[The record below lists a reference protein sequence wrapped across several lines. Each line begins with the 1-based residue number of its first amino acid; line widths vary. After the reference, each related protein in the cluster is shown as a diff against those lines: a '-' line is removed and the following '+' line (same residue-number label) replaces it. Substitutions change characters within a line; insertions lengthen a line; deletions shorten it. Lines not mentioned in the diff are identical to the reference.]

1 MINSLKKLLK
11 LVTHTG
17 ISTLFIY
24 MASGPSSLIG
34 YVALVGICV
43 LLREVKKDNK
53 RRNRCHD
60 INGLNEYLSI
70 LCMGMIL
77 YFNLPLAISS
87 ILTTYFFFPATLATF
102 AGLLAVRTI
111 LKDHAKNLSI
121 IDQLLNK
128 FGIKVDTTALFFFQ
142 TLCKATIYLL
152 FTFSIGMSYSQA
164 ATFYLTASILIEA
177 MRSLII
183 ELIATIS
190 HHEPNDVGDYTYN
203 IKDIMANYIHI
214 ISYML
219 QVFTLP
225 ATMIKSTS
233 SISTLSKMSFLALNT
248 GLHSKD
254 VKPSRSTAI
263 SAHSRVFLLIR
274 YPGRVNHELLSAEKR
289 LAEEL
294 PADPL
299 KLLERS
305 FK

>member
-11 LVTHTG
+11 LVTYTG

-34 YVALVGICV
+34 YVALIGICV

-102 AGLLAVRTI
+102 AGLLAVGTI
-111 LKDHAKNLSI
+111 LKNHTDDYPI

-128 FGIKVDTTALFFFQ
+128 FGIGIDDLNDGIPIFFFQ
-142 TLCKATIYLL
+142 TLCNATIYLL
-152 FTFSIGMSYSQA
+152 FAFSIGMSYSQA
-164 ATFYLTASILIEA
+164 ATFYLTASILIET
-177 MRSLII
+177 MKSLII

-190 HHEPNDVGDYTYN
+190 HHRRNGGYN
-203 IKDIMANYIHI
+203 VKDIMANYIPI
-214 ISYML
+214 VSYVL
-219 QVFTLP
+219 GVFILP
-225 ATMIKSTS
+225 TAMIKSTS
-233 SISTLSKMSFLALNT
+233 SISTLSKMSLFALNT
-248 GLHSKD
+248 GLNFTHGKD
-254 VKPSRSTAI
+254 SNFFSLFANQRRHNKR
-263 SAHSRVFLLIR
+263 L
-274 YPGRVNHELLSAEKR
+274 R
-289 LAEEL
+289 LAEQKLGEEF

-299 KLLERS
+299 KFVARS
-305 FK
+305 FQ